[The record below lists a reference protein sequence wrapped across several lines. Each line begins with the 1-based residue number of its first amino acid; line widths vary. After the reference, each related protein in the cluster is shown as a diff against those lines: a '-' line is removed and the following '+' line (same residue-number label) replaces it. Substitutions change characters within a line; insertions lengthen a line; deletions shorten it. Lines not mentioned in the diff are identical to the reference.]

1 MKKGLFLSVILIL
14 CLVLTACG
22 EKEYGGVKVDPN
34 YYDNLIEFE
43 KKGQKLYT
51 LISTFNSNKDG
62 TETINKIVNTANDLI
77 KTTNDSLK
85 EKDKKELVE
94 LQIRGKSVSL
104 IGIPKNALKYSRD
117 ISEIERKIINDNFKS
132 LCGVE
137 SKKNTLT
144 KAEQKKI
151 NNYLQNK
158 IGIEKDITID

>member
-94 LQIRGKSVSL
+94 LQIRGKVFHSL
-104 IGIPKNALKYSRD
+104 EYLK
-117 ISEIERKIINDNFKS
+117 
-132 LCGVE
+132 
-137 SKKNTLT
+137 TL
-144 KAEQKKI
+144 
-151 NNYLQNK
+151 
-158 IGIEKDITID
+158 